1 MKKNALQ
8 IITLVLCAVLLVM
21 NIRQGRK
28 LEEYKRQLSAEISNK
43 YSMLY
48 NDLEGVSSRIERKLE
63 EGAQLVADYGL
74 EPVGMNKV
82 SRSLQADVVVTLK
95 EWGADTVVELLAKL
109 DGKETVLPMTVSGSG
124 EFACALEVPAEQ
136 NWELWLDVTITSG
149 GMTRREELGGWGELS
164 MLLPVQ
170 MYSWGGSAP
179 VFQDGFLTI
188 GQQTGHLEG
197 RDGAPAKV
205 SDVCYRLYVNGEKVK
220 EDVRCENWLQECADG
235 DEVRLTLFCRDEYGL
250 GYEFTMDEFVCDEDA
265 SDLGTGSVVSNG
277 TASPVLSWD

>member
-8 IITLVLCAVLLVM
+8 IITLILCAVLLVM
-21 NIRQGRK
+21 NVRQGRK
-28 LEEYKRQLSAEISNK
+28 LEEYKSQLSAEISNK

-95 EWGADTVVELLAKL
+95 EWGADTAVELLAKL
-109 DGKETVLPMTVSGSG
+109 DGKETVLPMTASGSG

-136 NWELWLDVTITSG
+136 NCELWLDVTITSG
-149 GMTRREELGGWGELS
+149 GMTRREQLGGWSELS

-170 MYSWGGSAP
+170 MRSWGGSSP
-179 VFQDGFLTI
+179 VYENGLLNI
-188 GQQTGHLEG
+188 GHHSGDLEG
-197 RDGAPAKV
+197 RNGAPAKA

-220 EDVRCENWLQECADG
+220 EEARCENWLQECAGG

-250 GYEFTMDEFVCDEDA
+250 GYEFTMMEFVCDENA
-265 SDLGTGSVVSNG
+265 NGGTGAIAGEGTVS
-277 TASPVLSWD
+277 PILSWD

>member
-8 IITLVLCAVLLVM
+8 IITLILCAVLLVM
-21 NIRQGRK
+21 NVRQGRK
-28 LEEYKRQLSAEISNK
+28 LEEYRRQVE
-43 YSMLY
+43 
-48 NDLEGVSSRIERKLE
+48 NDLANQYNTLRNDLNNLSNSVEQKLE

-95 EWGADTVVELLAKL
+95 EWGADTAVELLAKL
-109 DGKETVLPMTVSGSG
+109 DGKETVLPMTTSGSG
-124 EFACALEVPAEQ
+124 EFACALEVPTEQ
-136 NWELWLDVTITSG
+136 NCELWLDVTITSG
-149 GMTRREELGGWGELS
+149 GMTRREQLGGWGELS

-179 VFQDGFLTI
+179 VFRDGFLSI

-197 RDGAPAKV
+197 RDGAPARAY
-205 SDVCYRLYVNGEKVK
+205 DICYRLYVNGEKVK
-220 EDVRCENWLQECADG
+220 EEARCENWLQECAEG
-235 DEVRLTLFCRDEYGL
+235 DEVCLTLFCRDEYGL

-277 TASPVLSWD
+277 TASPLLSWD